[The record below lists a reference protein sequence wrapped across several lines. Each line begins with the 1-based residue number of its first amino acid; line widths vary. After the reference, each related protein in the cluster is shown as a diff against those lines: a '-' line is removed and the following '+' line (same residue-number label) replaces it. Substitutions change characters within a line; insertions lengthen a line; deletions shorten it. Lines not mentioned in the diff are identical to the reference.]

1 MSRSSRLTLLGA
13 AMAVLLGPAMGQEGA
28 VVKPVAPAEAHSTP
42 AKPDFR
48 QDRPQ
53 SPGCP
58 YRDSKL
64 ELIV

>member
-1 MSRSSRLTLLGA
+1 
-13 AMAVLLGPAMGQEGA
+13 MGQEGA